1 MAYTST
7 QKIRFDD
14 VDGAGIVYYP
24 RFLHLCHAA
33 FEDFFDDV
41 APFSYPA
48 LIRDRRLGFPTVH
61 IEADYKAP
69 LAYGDTAIVTIGVT
83 RVGTSSIGTRY
94 EIRRRR
100 DSVLSFTADIT
111 AVLIQLDSGRPVPL
125 TDELKAVFSR
135 YLQS

>member
-69 LAYGDTAIVTIGVT
+69 LAYGDTAVVTVGVT

-111 AVLIQLDSGRPVPL
+111 AVLIDLDTGRPVPL

-135 YLQS
+135 YLQG